1 MLAEMKIV
9 ALDWYCLVAVNVYA
23 ALAPTAMTNSSAIV
37 IHRRRSTWMICL
49 KSTGDWPS
57 SEWDSGRPDQ
67 RHNRLRRHV

>member
-23 ALAPTAMTNSSAIV
+23 ALAPTAMTNRSAIV

-49 KSTGDWPS
+49 KSTGDWS
-57 SEWDSGRPDQ
+57 FF
-67 RHNRLRRHV
+67 